1 MNKTWLKFGIPII
14 ILLALIMYGFW
25 PRALLINAATVI
37 KDNMTVTIEAEGKTR
52 VIDRYVISA
61 PVPGSACR
69 QDLNVGDAVT
79 QGLVL
84 YQLDP
89 MQSEVLDPRSRATA
103 EAKVKVARSALQ
115 AAEEKTKAAKADA
128 EYAATELARIEKL
141 VKAGHATRELLD
153 KAINSARSTAA
164 AQRSANFTVEVAR
177 YELTAARTAL
187 EYSAAKNQSNNHE
200 HVPIRSPIDGKILRI
215 HHKCE
220 GVVMTGAP
228 LIEVGD
234 TRRLEIEIDVLSED
248 AVRIT
253 PGMTV
258 NFQRWGGDDALQGR
272 VRTIEPVGFTKIS
285 ALGVE
290 EQRVLVIADFITPYE
305 SWARLG
311 DGYRVDA
318 SFILWQG
325 KDVVQIPTSALFRM
339 DSQWMVFVIEDG
351 KARAKPVKLGERS
364 GLIAQVLDGLSVGQ
378 QVITHPDDRIHEG
391 VRVRARE

>member
-1 MNKTWLKFGIPII
+1 MLKTWLKFGIPIALLLLLI
-14 ILLALIMYGFW
+14 IYGFW
-25 PRALLINAATVI
+25 PRALLINAAKV
-37 KDNMTVTIEAEGKTR
+37 KRDGMTVTIEAEGKTR
-52 VIDRYVISA
+52 VIDRYVVSA

-69 QDLNVGDAVT
+69 QDMNVGDTVT
-79 QGLVL
+79 QDQVL
-84 YQLDP
+84 YKLDP
-89 MQSEVLDPRSRATA
+89 MQSAVLDPRSRATA
-103 EAKVKVARSALQ
+103 EAKVKVAKSAVQ
-115 AAEEKTKAAKADA
+115 AAEEKAKAAKADA
-128 EYAATELARIEKL
+128 EYAAAELARMEKL

-153 KAINSARSTAA
+153 KAINNARSTAA

-177 YELTAARTAL
+177 YELTAAKTAL
-187 EYSAAKNQSNNHE
+187 EYSAAKTSPDDHE

-253 PGMTV
+253 PGMQV
-258 NFQRWGGDDALQGR
+258 RFDRWGGEDPLLGR
-272 VRTIEPVGFTKIS
+272 VRTVEPVGFTKIS

-290 EQRVLVIADFITPYE
+290 EQRVFVIADFTSPYE
-305 SWARLG
+305 DWAKLG

-318 SFILWQG
+318 SFILWEG
-325 KDVVQIPTSALFRM
+325 KNVLQIPTSALFRS
-339 DSQWMVFVIEDG
+339 DGNWMVFIIDDG
-351 KARAKPVKLGERS
+351 KARPAPVKLGERT
-364 GLIAQVLDGLSVGQ
+364 GLVAQILEGLQEGQ
-378 QVITHPDDRIHEG
+378 VVIVHPDDRIHQG